1 MPHIHIRKFNTVAMP
16 ALSGDCRYDFIA
28 TNTEHPDEHLIATT
42 VETKQ
47 FFLLVKEER
56 ESSLLKSDKIT
67 RPSATYFVQE
77 GLRTYAALSGCE
89 VLDSNVPDHGKNP
102 HLASDSALKRIN
114 DFAENFPEADEIR
127 IEVGFGSGRHL
138 LHQAKENPDILF
150 IGLEIHKA
158 SIEQVLKQVNIQ
170 QLDNVLLLDYD
181 ARLFMEFVPSNV
193 VGKIYVHFPVPWDK
207 KPHRRVISEAFIS
220 ESIRVLK
227 PGGRLELRTDSE
239 NYFQYSW
246 ETFISLQKVKL
257 EIFKNQEIAITSKYE
272 DRWRRM
278 EKNIY
283 DVTMICDEE
292 SEPLSLEGSFDFQ
305 GGSVDMEKF
314 RAFNG
319 KTIRFEEG
327 FVHFERLYAIDG
339 TKQLMYR
346 ISMGS
351 FDRPE
356 HLYLIADASGA
367 AYFPTPPVQSRTNL
381 TAHTRLNE
389 LIYG

>member
-1 MPHIHIRKFNTVAMP
+1 MPHVHIRKFHPVATP
-16 ALSGDCRYDFIA
+16 ALSGGCRFDFIA
-28 TNTEHPDEHLIATT
+28 TNTEYGDEHLIATT
-42 VETKQ
+42 LEGKQ
-47 FFLLVKEER
+47 FFLLVKEGA

-67 RPSATYFVQE
+67 RPSATYLVQE
-77 GLRTYAALSGCE
+77 GLRTYAELSNSE

-114 DFAENFPEADEIR
+114 DFADDFPEAKEIR

-158 SIEQVLKQVNIQ
+158 SIEQVLKQINIQ

-181 ARLFMEFVPSNV
+181 ARLFMEFVPSNI

-272 DRWRRM
+272 DRWRKM

-283 DVTMICDEE
+283 DVTMICDEQ
-292 SEPLSLEGSFDFQ
+292 SEPLNLEGSFAFRD
-305 GGSVDMEKF
+305 GSVDLEKL
-314 RAFNG
+314 RSYNG
-319 KTIRFEEG
+319 QTVRFEGG
-327 FVHFERLYAIDG
+327 FIHFERLYAIAESG
-339 TKQLMYR
+339 QLMYR

-367 AYFPTPPVQSRTNL
+367 AYFPTLPVKSRATL
-381 TAHTRLNE
+381 TAHTRLSE